1 MPCGA
6 YRGLDLPATPVTFQT
21 VMGINLLNLKSAVTA
36 IFVFVVFSVPLQAQE
51 REAELL
57 EQLAEASES
66 DAARLDREL
75 GLLWD
80 RSGSPAMDLLLS
92 RGREAME
99 AENVRLAI
107 EHFTALTDH
116 APDFAEGWHA
126 RATAYFQANLYGP
139 ALDDLQ
145 RALALNPNNYN
156 AIFGLGVMFREFG
169 DYERAAQA
177 FGQVLDLHPHHEN
190 ATTALEQLRRE
201 GIGFTL

>member
-116 APDFAEGWHA
+116 APDFAEGWHM
-126 RATAYFQANLYGP
+126 RAGAYFNVGLLGP
-139 ALDDLQ
+139 ALSDLEQ
-145 RALALNPNNYN
+145 TLALNPQHYE
-156 AIFGLGVMFREFG
+156 AILGLANLFEMIERPEEA
-169 DYERAAQA
+169 YEAYL
-177 FGQVLDLHPHHEN
+177 QVKSIHPHHPDVTE
-190 ATTALEQLRRE
+190 ALERLEPVVKGQEL
-201 GIGFTL
+201 